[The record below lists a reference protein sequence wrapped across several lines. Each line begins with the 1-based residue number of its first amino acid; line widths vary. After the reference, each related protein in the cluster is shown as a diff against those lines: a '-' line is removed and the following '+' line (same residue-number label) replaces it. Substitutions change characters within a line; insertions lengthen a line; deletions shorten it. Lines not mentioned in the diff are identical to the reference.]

1 MAPPAKRTRAFLDDV
16 ESGTPS
22 GNANEGVKVVGFADM
37 PGRIAASAT
46 ALYAKNLVTFLET
59 MINKETKRV
68 IVNPD
73 DELIKA
79 TMLTRAGQV
88 VHPAFGGH
96 ALALSG

>member
-1 MAPPAKRTRAFLDDV
+1 
-16 ESGTPS
+16 
-22 GNANEGVKVVGFADM
+22 
-37 PGRIAASAT
+37 
-46 ALYAKNLVTFLET
+46 
-59 MINKETKRV
+59 MINKVTKRV

-96 ALALSG
+96 ALALSA